1 MFRMAQNVSETR
13 STGGPPGGAPVYVPL
28 DLSQSARKLV
38 IAGTLLGLLV
48 AAINQTTVSTAL
60 PRIVG
65 DLGGLNLFSWVFTSY
80 MLTSTTTVP
89 LAGKLSDIFGRKPFF
104 LGGITIMLATS
115 VGAGTSGSIEQL
127 IIWRFFQ
134 GIGAGMIMGNAFAI
148 IGDLFPPAE
157 RGKYQGL
164 FTGVFGVASVVGP
177 TLGGFLTDAISWR
190 AIFFMNMPIG
200 ILAFWMLW
208 QYYPRKAAG
217 GARRP
222 VDYTGAALLGMTTV
236 PLLLALVWAGSE
248 FAWGSPEIIGLFTL
262 SGLALI
268 AFIWNES
275 RVPEPIIPLML
286 FQSRFF
292 AIATFLSFITGMG
305 LFGAVNYMP
314 MFVQG
319 VLGTSAASSGI
330 ITSPMMM
337 TMVVASTVSGIW
349 ATRIGRYR
357 PFIITGSAL
366 ITIGMVLLTRLDT
379 NSSAL
384 MAVPPMIV
392 IGMGIGSSMPIVNLV
407 LQNSVSHQMLGVVS
421 SSAQFFRQI
430 GGTLGVAIFGT
441 LVTNQLQSSLDR
453 ELGQDIIAQTPPN
466 LLQTLEEPR
475 TLLSPD
481 ALDRLEAGF
490 VALGSGGAELY
501 DRAVEAMR
509 LAMADAVGLVFIAS
523 VAVTGV
529 GFLVSFF
536 MPEPARPLR
545 SSWADEPDT
554 AEPAQSEAGRL
565 EGEPIS

>member
-1 MFRMAQNVSETR
+1 MARNVSETQ
-13 STGGPPGGAPVYVPL
+13 STGNGLPGGAPVYVPL

-127 IIWRFFQ
+127 IAWRFFQ

-222 VDYTGAALLGMTTV
+222 VDYSGAALLGMTTV

-248 FAWGSPEIIGLFTL
+248 FAWASVEIIGLFTF
-262 SGLALI
+262 SGVALI
-268 AFIWNES
+268 AFVLNES

-292 AIATFLSFITGMG
+292 AVATFLSFITGMG

-319 VLGTSAASSGI
+319 VLGTSAASSGFV
-330 ITSPMMM
+330 TSPMMM

-366 ITIGMVLLTRLDT
+366 ITVGMVLLTRLDT
-379 NSSAL
+379 NSSAI

-453 ELGQDIIAQTPPN
+453 ELGQDIIARTPPN
-466 LLQTLEEPR
+466 LIETLEEPR

-481 ALDRLEAGF
+481 ALDRLETGF

-509 LAMADAVGLVFIAS
+509 LAMSDAVGLVFIAS
-523 VAVTGV
+523 VAVTAV
-529 GFLVSFF
+529 GFLASFF
-536 MPEPARPLR
+536 MPEPNRPLR
-545 SSWADEPDT
+545 ASWADDT
-554 AEPAQSEAGRL
+554 DTLQPSKGDGGRL

>member
-1 MFRMAQNVSETR
+1 MTRNVSEAQN
-13 STGGPPGGAPVYVPL
+13 TGRGAAGPVYVPL
-28 DLSQSARKLV
+28 GLSPSARKLV

-65 DLGGLNLFSWVFTSY
+65 DLGGLHLFSWVFTSY

-104 LGGITIMLATS
+104 LGGIMIMLATS
-115 VGAGTSGSIEQL
+115 VGAGTSGSIEEL
-127 IIWRFFQ
+127 IVWRFVQ

-190 AIFFMNMPIG
+190 AIFFMNMPVG
-200 ILAFWMLW
+200 ILAFVMLW
-208 QYYPRKAAG
+208 RYYPRKAAG
-217 GARRP
+217 GVRRP
-222 VDYTGAALLGMTTV
+222 VDYSGAALLGMTTV
-236 PLLLALVWAGSE
+236 PLLLALVWAGGE
-248 FAWGSPEIIGLFTL
+248 FAWTSAEIIGLFTL

-268 AFIWNES
+268 AFVWNES

-292 AIATFLSFITGMG
+292 AVATFLSFITGMG

-319 VLGTSAASSGI
+319 VLGTSAASSGF
-330 ITSPMMM
+330 ITSPMML

-366 ITIGMVLLTRLDT
+366 ITVGMVLLTRLDT
-379 NSSAL
+379 DSSAL

-392 IGMGIGSSMPIVNLV
+392 IGIGIGSSMPIVNLI
-407 LQNSVSHQMLGVVS
+407 LQNSVPHQMLGVVS

-430 GGTLGVAIFGT
+430 GGTLGVAVFGT
-441 LVTNQLQSSLDR
+441 LVTNRLQSALDR
-453 ELGQDIIAQTPPN
+453 ELGQDVIAQTPPD
-466 LLQTLEEPR
+466 LIKTLEEPR

-481 ALDRLEAGF
+481 ALERLEAGF
-490 VALGSGGAELY
+490 NALGAGGAGLY
-501 DRAVEAMR
+501 DRAVDAMR
-509 LAMADAVGLVFIAS
+509 LAMSDAVGAVFVAS
-523 VAVTGV
+523 AGVTFA
-529 GFLVSFF
+529 GFVVSFF
-536 MPEPARPLR
+536 MPEPSRPLR
-545 SSWADEPDT
+545 QSWAEEPD
-554 AEPAQSEAGRL
+554 AAQPAARSNDAGQM

>member
-1 MFRMAQNVSETR
+1 MARNVSETR
-13 STGGPPGGAPVYVPL
+13 STGGPAGGAPVYVPL

-65 DLGGLNLFSWVFTSY
+65 DLGGLHLFSWVFTSY

-104 LGGITIMLATS
+104 LGGILIMLVTS
-115 VGAGTSGSIEQL
+115 IGAGTSGSIEQL
-127 IIWRFFQ
+127 IGWRLVQ
-134 GIGAGMIMGNAFAI
+134 GLGAGMIMGNAFAI

-177 TLGGFLTDAISWR
+177 TLGGFLTDTISWR
-190 AIFFMNMPIG
+190 AIFYMNLPIG
-200 ILAFWMLW
+200 ILALFVLW
-208 QYYPRKAAG
+208 RYYPSKTAG

-222 VDYTGAALLGMTTV
+222 VDYSGAALLGLTTV
-236 PLLLALVWAGSE
+236 PLLLALVWAGND
-248 FAWGSPEIIGLFTL
+248 FAWASPEIVGLFLL
-262 SGLALI
+262 SGLSLI
-268 AFIWNES
+268 AFVWNES
-275 RVPEPIIPLML
+275 RVAEPIIPLML

-292 AIATFLSFITGMG
+292 AVATVLSFITGMG

-319 VLGTSAASSGI
+319 VLGTSAAASGFV
-330 ITSPMMM
+330 TSPMMM
-337 TMVVASTVSGIW
+337 TMVVASTTCGIW
-349 ATRIGRYR
+349 ATRIGKYR
-357 PFIITGSAL
+357 PFIIAGSAL
-366 ITIGMVLLTRLDT
+366 ITAGMALLTLLDT
-379 NSSAL
+379 NSSVYL
-384 MAVPPMIV
+384 AVLPMIV
-392 IGMGIGSSMPIVNLV
+392 IGLGIGSSMPIVNLV

-430 GGTLGVAIFGT
+430 GGTLGVAVFGT
-441 LVTNQLQSSLDR
+441 LVTNQLQASLDR
-453 ELGQDIIAQTPPN
+453 ELGQDVIAQTPPN
-466 LLQTLEEPR
+466 LIATLEEPR

-481 ALDRLEAGF
+481 ALERLETGF
-490 VALGSGGAELY
+490 LALGGDGAQLY
-501 DRAVEAMR
+501 ERAVEAMR

-523 VAVTGV
+523 VGVTAV
-529 GFLVSFF
+529 GFFVSFF
-536 MPEPARPLR
+536 MPEPSRPLR
-545 SSWADEPDT
+545 QSWSEEPD
-554 AEPAQSEAGRL
+554 AASAKASQGDAGRL

>member
-1 MFRMAQNVSETR
+1 
-13 STGGPPGGAPVYVPL
+13 VYVPL

-65 DLGGLNLFSWVFTSY
+65 DLGGLHLFSWVFTSY
-80 MLTSTTTVP
+80 MLTSTTSVP

-104 LGGITIMLATS
+104 LGGILIMLATS
-115 VGAGTSGSIEQL
+115 IGAGTSGSIEEL
-127 IIWRFFQ
+127 IVWRFAQ
-134 GIGAGMIMGNAFAI
+134 GLGAGMIMGNAFAI

-190 AIFFMNMPIG
+190 AIFYMNLPVG
-200 ILAFWMLW
+200 ILALFVLW
-208 QYYPRKAAG
+208 RYYPSKAAG
-217 GARRP
+217 GAHRP
-222 VDYTGAALLGMTTV
+222 VDYSGAALLGMTTV
-236 PLLLALVWAGSE
+236 PLLLALVWAGNDY
-248 FAWGSPEIIGLFTL
+248 AWGSAEIIGLFAL
-262 SGLALI
+262 SGVSMI
-268 AFIWNES
+268 VFVWNEA

-292 AIATFLSFITGMG
+292 AVATFLSFITGMG

-319 VLGTSAASSGI
+319 VLGTSAAASGFV
-330 ITSPMMM
+330 TSPMMM
-337 TMVVASTVSGIW
+337 TMVVASTVCGIW

-366 ITIGMVLLTRLDT
+366 ITVGMALLTQLDT
-379 NSSAL
+379 QSSVY

-392 IGMGIGSSMPIVNLV
+392 IGLGIGSSMPIVNLV
-407 LQNSVSHQMLGVVS
+407 LQNSVSQQMLGVVS

-430 GGTLGVAIFGT
+430 GGTLGVAVFGT
-441 LVTNQLQSSLDR
+441 LVTNHLQSSLDR
-453 ELGQDIIAQTPPN
+453 ELGQDVIAQTPPN
-466 LLQTLEEPR
+466 LIETLEEPR

-490 VALGSGGAELY
+490 LALGSEGAGLY
-501 DRAVEAMR
+501 ERAVEAMR
-509 LAMADAVGLVFIAS
+509 LAMPDAVGLVFIAS
-523 VAVTGV
+523 VGVTAV
-529 GFLVSFF
+529 GFLASFF
-536 MPEPARPLR
+536 MPEPSRPLR
-545 SSWADEPDT
+545 RSWTDEPEAT
-554 AEPAQSEAGRL
+554 ALAQQSDAGRL

>member
-1 MFRMAQNVSETR
+1 
-13 STGGPPGGAPVYVPL
+13 
-28 DLSQSARKLV
+28 
-38 IAGTLLGLLV
+38 
-48 AAINQTTVSTAL
+48 
-60 PRIVG
+60 
-65 DLGGLNLFSWVFTSY
+65 
-80 MLTSTTTVP
+80 
-89 LAGKLSDIFGRKPFF
+89 
-104 LGGITIMLATS
+104 
-115 VGAGTSGSIEQL
+115 
-127 IIWRFFQ
+127 
-134 GIGAGMIMGNAFAI
+134 MIMGNAFAI

-200 ILAFWMLW
+200 ILAFYFLW
-208 QYYPRKAAG
+208 RYYPRKAPG
-217 GARRP
+217 GVRRP
-222 VDYTGAALLGMTTV
+222 VDYSGAALLGMTTV
-236 PLLLALVWAGSE
+236 PLLLALVWAGND
-248 FAWGSPEIIGLFTL
+248 FAWASVEIIGLFTL
-262 SGLALI
+262 SGLSLV
-268 AFIWNES
+268 AFVWNES

-292 AIATFLSFITGMG
+292 AVATFLSFITGMG

-319 VLGTSAASSGI
+319 VLGTSAASSGFV
-330 ITSPMMM
+330 TSPMMM
-337 TMVVASTVSGIW
+337 TMVVASTVCGIA
-349 ATRIGRYR
+349 ATRIGKYR
-357 PFIITGSAL
+357 PFIISGSAL
-366 ITIGMVLLTRLDT
+366 IMVGMALLTLLNT
-379 NSSAL
+379 GSSPYL
-384 MAVPPMIV
+384 AVLPMVV

-441 LVTNQLQSSLDR
+441 LVTNKLQSSLDR

-466 LLQTLEEPR
+466 LLDTLEEPR

-481 ALDRLEAGF
+481 ALDRLETGF
-490 VALGSGGAELY
+490 LALGSGGAELY

-509 LAMADAVGLVFIAS
+509 LAMADAVGLVFVAS

-529 GFLVSFF
+529 GFLASFF
-536 MPEPARPLR
+536 MPEPASPLR
-545 SSWADEPDT
+545 KSWADDPDK
-554 AEPAQSEAGRL
+554 AKAAQGEAGRL